1 MSAGMSVW
9 TFDHR
14 ILNLLDVLVSLCIP
28 SDAPSP
34 SPLSSRYRLMI
45 FLARVCHCWKPLAFC
60 ACSYSSDHR
69 CQVLFLIAALSSAT
83 EQNSRAKRSLQSQT
97 GESHGYQIP

>member
-9 TFDHR
+9 TLDHR
-14 ILNLLDVLVSLCIP
+14 ILNFDALVVSLCIP

-34 SPLSSRYRLMI
+34 SPRSSRYRFMI
-45 FLARVCHCWKPLAFC
+45 FLARVCHCRKPLAFC

-69 CQVLFLIAALSSAT
+69 CQVLFLIGDALSSAT
-83 EQNSRAKRSLQSQT
+83 EQNSRAERFLQSHK
-97 GESHGYQIP
+97 GEYHG